1 MSSTV
6 NVVSPPTFLQGSPE
20 PSFCRFPLSACREYS
35 FVALKR
41 WVFVFWF
48 INVVVPYKVPGLG
61 VVQPGSLLLRH
72 RRSGFWKTAVSLN
85 LKSRVLMVAEGGE
98 RN

>member
-41 WVFVFWF
+41 WAFVFWF
-48 INVVVPYKVPGLG
+48 INVVVPGLG